1 MTASFDERVLQR
13 IVRFTIALGILGAIA
28 AGMRFG
34 PRTAGGF
41 LCGASISVLNFWT
54 LERMTLA
61 ITSSGTARGSAG
73 LFGLRYFMVGGAVY
87 VIVKILEISLM
98 SVLAGLFVSAAA
110 VIVEILYE
118 LVFLK

>member
-1 MTASFDERVLQR
+1 MTADFDERVLRR
-13 IVRFTIALGILGAIA
+13 IVRFTIGLGVIGAIVA
-28 AGMRFG
+28 LARFG

-41 LCGASISVLNFWT
+41 LCGASISLLNFWT
-54 LERMTLA
+54 LERMTIAL
-61 ITSSGTARGSAG
+61 TSGGNARGSAG
-73 LFGLRYFMVGGAVY
+73 LFGLRYLMVGGAVY

-118 LVFLK
+118 LVA

>member
-1 MTASFDERVLQR
+1 MTADFDERVLQR
-13 IVRFTIALGILGAIA
+13 IVRFTIALGLIGGIA
-28 AGMRFG
+28 ALARFG

-41 LCGASISVLNFWT
+41 LCGASISILNFWT
-54 LERMTLA
+54 LERMA
-61 ITSSGTARGSAG
+61 IALTASGAVRGSAV

-118 LVFLK
+118 LVFSK

>member
-1 MTASFDERVLQR
+1 MTVSLDDRFLQR
-13 IVRFTIALGILGAIA
+13 VVRFTIALGLLGAA
-28 AGMRFG
+28 VAWLRFG

-41 LCGASISVLNFWT
+41 LCGASISILNFWT
-54 LERMTLA
+54 LERMTVS

-118 LVFLK
+118 LVFLR